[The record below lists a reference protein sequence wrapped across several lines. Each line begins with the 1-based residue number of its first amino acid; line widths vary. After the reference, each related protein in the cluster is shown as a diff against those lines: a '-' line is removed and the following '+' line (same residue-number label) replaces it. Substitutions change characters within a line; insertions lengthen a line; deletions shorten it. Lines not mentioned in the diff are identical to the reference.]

1 MHLKP
6 DPITPADF
14 PRDYGVGVVS
24 GVQPKLLV
32 RKRGDTYVHG
42 LTAEER
48 YARYDNCVDLVNQL
62 YDYCRRKLTER
73 PEWAAQELLET
84 VRASVTARADWDF
97 SAGEINWMTE
107 KLSIRMGCSPP
118 AGK

>member
-14 PRDYGVGVVS
+14 PRDYDVGVVS

-62 YDYCRRKLTER
+62 YDYCCRKLTER
-73 PEWAAQELLET
+73 PEWAAQELLEQ
-84 VRASVTARADWDF
+84 VRASVTARGDWDF
-97 SAGEINWMTE
+97 SAREIHWMLAQ
-107 KLSIRMGCSPP
+107 LSIRMGCSPP